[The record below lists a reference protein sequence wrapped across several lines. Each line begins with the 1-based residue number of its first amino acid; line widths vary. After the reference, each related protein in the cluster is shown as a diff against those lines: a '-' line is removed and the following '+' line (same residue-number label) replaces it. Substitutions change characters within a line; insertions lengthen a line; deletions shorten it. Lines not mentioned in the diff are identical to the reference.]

1 MKSSLKVILAYGLAI
16 AVMIGV
22 IALVYRSTTSGT
34 EPLTDGDFIND
45 LVNGEVA
52 TFNLDYNKNRLI
64 YWVFVKDENGIP
76 LDENGKPVA
85 TLTQQ
90 KDENGE
96 AVLDENGEP
105 VYEYVYHITEDT
117 KLKLV
122 EKKIDKLANIE
133 LTHEQAA
140 LIAQQQVEGGY
151 GVGLLHSF
159 EFTPQTE
166 IPWWVSLLPGLI
178 VVIAL
183 ILLYYFAMK
192 KMMNSGGPGGA
203 KMAGFG
209 KAHVKL
215 PDDDKNKVR

>member
-117 KLKLV
+117 
-122 EKKIDKLANIE
+122 
-133 LTHEQAA
+133 
-140 LIAQQQVEGGY
+140 
-151 GVGLLHSF
+151 
-159 EFTPQTE
+159 
-166 IPWWVSLLPGLI
+166 
-178 VVIAL
+178 
-183 ILLYYFAMK
+183 
-192 KMMNSGGPGGA
+192 
-203 KMAGFG
+203 
-209 KAHVKL
+209 
-215 PDDDKNKVR
+215 